1 MGLVGSTLHLHE
13 SRWDGRKR
21 KEFVEIRLPLLMSLT
36 AIRHNP
42 STRCAG
48 VSIIL
53 RITRVKQELL
63 HTSSQQSWR
72 PAPTKEITQ
81 MYAKP
86 VNDLYHRAQQR
97 AFFTTLRTRPGGGE
111 RHRHLQPSTAHL
123 VYGAVRRGALKHA
136 ESSASFL
143 DKSH

>member
-1 MGLVGSTLHLHE
+1 MTAAVMGLVGSTLHLHE

-36 AIRHNP
+36 AIQQ
-42 STRCAG
+42 RCAG

-63 HTSSQQSWR
+63 RTSSQQSWR

-97 AFFTTLRTRPGGGE
+97 AFFTTLRTRPGGGGRETPTPAAIHRTSRVRCRQE
-111 RHRHLQPSTAHL
+111 RSIKAC
-123 VYGAVRRGALKHA
+123 
-136 ESSASFL
+136 
-143 DKSH
+143 